1 MSRYNSLCLSGG
13 AMRGFEL
20 LGAISYL
27 SEIINLKSI
36 TKFYGTS
43 IGSMICYLLAIGY
56 SSTELL
62 IEISKSKFWDK
73 LRNLNV
79 MQMIQDGSCSS
90 FTPIQE
96 FLEKIT
102 IKKIGKLINMEQLK
116 KEYGKEL
123 SVVTYNFTSKCKE
136 VLNYENNPELPCI
149 TAIRMSSVLPFFFS
163 PYKYGDSFY
172 LDGGLINPFPIDLI
186 KEPKKSISICLS
198 AGENESNIL
207 KMTNFNPIIYA
218 KQVLDISISNMICDS
233 IKKSKKIGTELINI
247 QNTNNMNSTNFN
259 MTITEKLDLFS
270 SGYNAAKSQYL
281 VS

>member
-20 LGAISYL
+20 LGALSYL
-27 SEIINLKSI
+27 SEIINLKCI
-36 TKFYGTS
+36 DKFYGTS

-62 IEISKSKFWDK
+62 IEISTATFWDK
-73 LRNLNV
+73 LRNVNV

-116 KEYGKEL
+116 NDYGKEL
-123 SVVTYNFTSKCKE
+123 SVVTYNFSDKCKE
-136 VLNYENNPELPCI
+136 VLNYKTTPDIPCI
-149 TAIRMSSVLPFFFS
+149 TAIRMSSILPFFFT
-163 PYKYGDSFY
+163 PFKYGDSFY
-172 LDGGLINPFPIDLI
+172 LDGGLIDPFPISLI
-186 KEPKKSISICLS
+186 EEPKKSISICLS
-198 AGENESNIL
+198 AGDNESNIL
-207 KMTNFNPIIYA
+207 QKSNFNPIIYG
-218 KQVLDISISNMICDS
+218 KQLLDISINHMIENG
-233 IKKSKKIGTELINI
+233 INKSKEIGTELINI
-247 QNTNNMNSTNFN
+247 RNITNITSTNFN
-259 MTITEKLDLFS
+259 MTTPEKLDLFS
-270 SGYNAAKSQYL
+270 AGYNDAKEQYL